1 MVPRAARRGE
11 RNPRGNPGGMVGRTV
26 RVLAEGEGRSGRG
39 WLSGRTES
47 NDIVEFTGPREA
59 IGRFVNVKIERALN
73 WALFGSLA

>member
-1 MVPRAARRGE
+1 
-11 RNPRGNPGGMVGRTV
+11 V
-26 RVLAEGEGRSGRG
+26 RVLAEGEGRSGGG

>member
-1 MVPRAARRGE
+1 MCIRDR
-11 RNPRGNPGGMVGRTV
+11 
-26 RVLAEGEGRSGRG
+26 RVLAEGEGRSGGG

>member
-1 MVPRAARRGE
+1 
-11 RNPRGNPGGMVGRTV
+11 MVGRTV
-26 RVLAEGEGRSGRG
+26 RVLAEGEGRSGG
-39 WLSGRTES
+39 DWLSGRTES